1 MVNINYPIIIKAI
14 IGIKLV
20 KGGKGFIMYPLK
32 ESIKIDEERVE
43 CPVAGCNEFVKRQRD
58 HFKRAKEFKCPK
70 HDIFISPSTF
80 EYKNELNNLLWHDDE
95 DVELLKGIKTV
106 KRESRMARER
116 SEDAV
121 SWNALRFLE
130 KNELT
135 GSVFNRLLGV
145 SLSSPEII
153 YWSYS
158 KNSKKENSS
167 WPPLNDARQE
177 FDEQLNRSSE
187 PDIIIRSDSALLFIE
202 AKLTARNETSPSNPK
217 EFKKYTSGGNCWFSE
232 VFKSD
237 YSDVAIKARKY
248 ELMRFW
254 LLGTWMAKQL
264 GLDFYLVNLVRAG
277 SEEDIEKAFGE
288 YIAQDERRK
297 FKRITWED
305 VYKAIRDTALSNSV
319 TDLMLDYFRNKTLG
333 YDTHGKLQKA
343 FDL

>member
-1 MVNINYPIIIKAI
+1 
-14 IGIKLV
+14 V

-43 CPVAGCNEFVKRQRD
+43 CPVDGCNEFVKRQRD

-80 EYKNELNNLLWHDDE
+80 EYKNELNNLLWHEDE
-95 DVELLKGIKTV
+95 DVALLKGIKTV

-121 SWNALRFLE
+121 SWNVFRYLE
-130 KNELT
+130 KNELIGT
-135 GSVFNRLLGV
+135 VFGGLLGIA
-145 SLSSPEII
+145 LPSPEII
-153 YWSYS
+153 YWSY
-158 KNSKKENSS
+158 NQKENSS
-167 WPPLNDARQE
+167 WTTLNRARNE
-177 FDEQLNRSSE
+177 FGEQLNRSSE
-187 PDIIIRSDSALLFIE
+187 PDIIVYSDSALLFIE
-202 AKLTARNETSPSNPK
+202 AKLTASNKTSPSGSANLK
-217 EFKKYTSGGNCWFSE
+217 AYTFGADSWFTK
-232 VFKSD
+232 VFESD
-237 YSDVAIKARKY
+237 DKVVIKARKY

-277 SEEDIEKAFGE
+277 FEEDIEKAFGE
-288 YIAQDERRK
+288 HIVQDERRK

-305 VYKAIRDTALSNSV
+305 IYRAIGDLALSNSSA
-319 TDLMLDYFRNKTLG
+319 DLMLDYFRNKTLG